1 MDSLDAA
8 QLSSLASGI
17 EDLADR
23 TASLADGLDDGSTS
37 DAANALYE
45 AERSLRMAVRAVE
58 RGQRGLGFGDEAN

>member
-8 QLSSLASGI
+8 QLSSLAAGI

-23 TASLADGLDDGSTS
+23 SASLADGLDGGSTS
-37 DAANALYE
+37 DTANALYE

-58 RGQRGLGFGDEAN
+58 RGQRSFGTGGEPD